1 MLIDVNEEQNK
12 RVEELLDEGIA
23 NLGIPI
29 DNIDINTLPL
39 SSQNDIKYNPENNIK
54 LNLDN
59 NENYYFN
66 YNTESS
72 FDFMN
77 QNNFENNNKI
87 NKDLEKKKPNCIY
100 YGGKIR
106 NNNLINKT
114 IDALN
119 TGLIIPSNKKSNID
133 EYKNEVKKN
142 KSYDNCQMDH
152 DKNRFKIKKKKKVPD
167 LMNNKSK
174 NDSNK
179 NLNNYIYEY
188 NNYNN
193 FNANINHE
201 ISNEDNII
209 NNHKEYRPKDMK
221 MNQKHSNY
229 RNNSKNGLLKN
240 NYSFNC
246 NENMLNKISSS
257 FQNIKNNEY
266 FENQN
271 YSNSNI
277 NNINNNNN
285 NYIKIQDNIGKIP
298 KNKIIKKQRIKPS
311 IKQSKINY
319 EWKEKY
325 EEIKKLNNNILKQLQ
340 KVQKENMIIED
351 KLNEVKFESE
361 NENISAMKS
370 YLLRKQ
376 INYDKLNNDFQISE
390 NTRVKQVALID
401 KLEKEIKYIK
411 SILLRQKGYK

>member
-29 DNIDINTLPL
+29 DNIDINIPPL
-39 SSQNDIKYNPENNIK
+39 SSQNDIKYNPEDNIK

-59 NENYYFN
+59 NENYNFN

-72 FDFMN
+72 FDFIN
-77 QNNFENNNKI
+77 QNNFENKNKFNN
-87 NKDLEKKKPNCIY
+87 DFEKKKPNCIY
-100 YGGKIR
+100 YGGKIK

-119 TGLIIPSNKKSNID
+119 TGLIIPSNNKRDID
-133 EYKNEVKKN
+133 EHKNEVKKN
-142 KSYDNCQMDH
+142 KSYDNYQMDH
-152 DKNRFKIKKKKKVPD
+152 DKNGFKIKKNKKIPN
-167 LMNNKSK
+167 LMNNKKK

-179 NLNNYIYEY
+179 NLNNDIYEY

-193 FNANINHE
+193 VKANINHD
-201 ISNEDNII
+201 INNEDNII
-209 NNHKEYRPKDMK
+209 INQKEYRPKDLK
-221 MNQKHSNY
+221 MNQKQTNF

-240 NYSFNC
+240 NFSFNN
-246 NENMLNKISSS
+246 NEQRLNKNSNS
-257 FQNIKNNEY
+257 FQNIVNNEY
-266 FENQN
+266 FEKQN

-277 NNINNNNN
+277 NNINNN

-298 KNKIIKKQRIKPS
+298 KNKIFKKQRTKPT
-311 IKQSKINY
+311 IKQTKINY

-340 KVQKENMIIED
+340 KIQKENMIIED
-351 KLNEVKFESE
+351 KLNGEKFESE
-361 NENISAMKS
+361 NENITAMKS
-370 YLLRKQ
+370 YLLRRQ
-376 INYDKLNNDFQISE
+376 INYDKLNNDYQISE

-401 KLEKEIKYIK
+401 KLQNEIKYIK
-411 SILLRQKGYK
+411 NLLSRQKGYK

>member
-29 DNIDINTLPL
+29 DNIDINILPL

-59 NENYYFN
+59 NENYFFN

-133 EYKNEVKKN
+133 EYKNEVKNN
-142 KSYDNCQMDH
+142 KSYDNYQMDH
-152 DKNRFKIKKKKKVPD
+152 DKNRFKIKKKKKVPN

-179 NLNNYIYEY
+179 NLNNGIYEY

-277 NNINNNNN
+277 NNINNNN
-285 NYIKIQDNIGKIP
+285 YIKIQDNIGKIP
-298 KNKIIKKQRIKPS
+298 KNKIIKKQKIKPS

>member
-23 NLGIPI
+23 NLGFPI

-59 NENYYFN
+59 NENYFFN

-133 EYKNEVKKN
+133 EYKNEVKNN
-142 KSYDNCQMDH
+142 KSYDNYQMDH
-152 DKNRFKIKKKKKVPD
+152 DKNRFKIKKKKKVPN

-179 NLNNYIYEY
+179 NLNNGIYEY

-221 MNQKHSNY
+221 MNQKYTNY
-229 RNNSKNGLLKN
+229 RNNSKNGLMKN

-277 NNINNNNN
+277 NNINNNN
-285 NYIKIQDNIGKIP
+285 YIKIQDNIGKIP
-298 KNKIIKKQRIKPS
+298 KNKIIKKQKIKPS